1 MSKLVFDAIGKY
13 IHPTR
18 YRQIVE
24 TQSLDQL
31 TSEEQRILSED
42 QKHSSAVAK
51 VHNQKRR
58 SREVAL
64 RAHECL
70 QKLQGSTGSEVD
82 EDVQAR
88 FGGST
93 SSSTLSADTMEN
105 ASLSRPRK
113 GVTFTENLRI
123 QRKLHRVM
131 KFTAGIDR
139 HGYGQWTA
147 SLRDSDFKLFQEGR
161 TADSLKKRA
170 GLKMPLVQQH
180 NKRVLK

>member
-1 MSKLVFDAIGKY
+1 MQSGNTFI
-13 IHPTR
+13 PTR

-51 VHNQKRR
+51 VHYQKRR

-70 QKLQGSTGSEVD
+70 QKLQGSKGSEVD

-93 SSSTLSADTMEN
+93 SSSTLSVETMEN
-105 ASLSRPRK
+105 ASSSRPRK
-113 GVTFTENLRI
+113 SVTSTENLRT

-131 KFTAGIDR
+131 KFTADEDNFLKQGIDR

-147 SLRDSDFKLFQEGR
+147 ILRDSDFKFQEGR

-170 GLKMPLVQQH
+170 GLKMPLV
-180 NKRVLK
+180 